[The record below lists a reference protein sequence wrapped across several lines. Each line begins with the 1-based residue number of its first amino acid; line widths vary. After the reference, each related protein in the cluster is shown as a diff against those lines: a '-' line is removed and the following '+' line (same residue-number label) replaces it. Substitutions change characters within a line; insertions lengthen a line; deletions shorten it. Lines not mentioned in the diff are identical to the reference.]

1 MHNSTCIMLEITQKA
16 NFVFQ
21 RELLNYHLNKNIHI
35 YFVFITENSINAPRM
50 RMNGFVCLIL
60 DSAAINWSKSLS
72 PIYIIYPVCIGLI
85 KSLMVPR
92 LRTSLHDKPFSISTP
107 KYWNSLPTYI
117 KKHNLRIL
125 LNKYKMRLVKS
136 ALNSPPPPPQNMFS
150 PLMHVALWC

>member
-1 MHNSTCIMLEITQKA
+1 MLEITQKA

-72 PIYIIYPVCIGLI
+72 PIYIIYHVCIGLI

-107 KYWNSLPTYI
+107 KNWNSLPTYI
-117 KKHNLRIL
+117 KKHL
-125 LNKYKMRLVKS
+125 LIRAS
-136 ALNSPPPPPQNMFS
+136 R
-150 PLMHVALWC
+150 HI